1 MLPTGDMPWPPEA
14 MRREIARVTGWAALY
29 AGETVEG
36 GPLAPGGSGA
46 ASRWRMFSRDGGV
59 LRKDT
64 AQARV
69 GRVESSP
76 LHVPIPADIARTS
89 ADLLFAEAPKITLPN
104 EAAQARLDELV
115 EVIDFDTMLL
125 ESAELCAAL
134 SGMYW
139 RVVAGDW
146 PHPRV
151 SMIQPDNAWPEWSWG
166 DLAAVTFVRRLDAR
180 PGDGGE
186 GARERVVW
194 RHLERHSTGALGAV
208 IEHGLYAG
216 REDKLGRR
224 VPLDEH
230 PQVADI
236 AAMLTGPEGDMI
248 VLPGAPMTAGYI
260 ANMRPNR
267 KDRGSRLG
275 RSDFEQVEPLFQSI
289 DEAWTSWMRDLRL
302 GKARLIVPDDYLR
315 DGGPGQ
321 GTTFDVDREI
331 YEPLRM
337 MTEGGSESI
346 MSVQF
351 AIRVT
356 EHAATLRGLLQQ
368 AVSSAGYSLRTFGMG
383 DGDFG
388 SAVTATQVDSEDRL
402 SMITREKKARYWTAG
417 LRELVACLLA
427 VDGLMGR
434 TSVDPGGPAA
444 VEFRDSIAE
453 DLKNTADTVN
463 LLRAAE
469 AASTQTLVALV
480 HPEWSETEVA
490 EEVKR
495 IEGARGTPL
504 PDPAMAGAGL
514 LGDLD
519 GIDPSALGVPAQS
532 R

>member
-36 GPLAPGGSGA
+36 GSLAPGGSGA

-115 EVIDFDTMLL
+115 EAIDLDTTLL

-139 RVVAGDW
+139 RVVLDASRAR
-146 PHPRV
+146 PLL
-151 SMIQPDNAWPEWSWG
+151 SMVQPDNAWPEWSWG
-166 DLAAVTFVRRLDAR
+166 DLTAVTFVRRLDAR
-180 PGDGGE
+180 PGDGSE
-186 GARERVVW
+186 DDPDRTVW
-194 RHLERHSTGALGAV
+194 RHLERHSASTQGAV
-208 IEHGLYAG
+208 VEHGLYAG
-216 REDKLGRR
+216 TGDKLGRR
-224 VPLDEH
+224 MPLTEH

-236 AAMLTGPEGDMI
+236 AATLTGPEGDMI
-248 VLPGAPMTAGYI
+248 VLQGVPMTAGYVP
-260 ANMRPNR
+260 NMRPNR

-302 GKARLIVPDDYLR
+302 GKARLVVPEDYLR
-315 DGGPGQ
+315 DNGPGQ

-337 MTEGGSESI
+337 MSDGTLAGI
-346 MSVQF
+346 TQVQF
-351 AIRVT
+351 GIRVT
-356 EHAATLRGLLQQ
+356 EHSATLRALLQQ
-368 AVSSAGYSLRTFGMG
+368 AVASAGYSLRTFGMG
-383 DGDFG
+383 DGEFG

-402 SMITREKKARYWTAG
+402 SMITREKKARYWSSG
-417 LRELVACLLA
+417 LRDLVACLLA
-427 VDGLMGR
+427 ADGLLNRGA
-434 TSVDPGGPAA
+434 VDPGGPAA

-480 HPEWSETEVA
+480 HPEWSATEVA
-490 EEVKR
+490 EEVGR

-519 GIDPSALGVPAQS
+519 RLPLIPEPTPGT
-532 R
+532 